1 MRYTS
6 YTSPYPV
13 IDRREKIRVKI
24 DLQRLEYQDTT
35 GYYEEIR
42 DKLKLWKTKETQMTK
57 KRYEGFSKRNNK
69 SWLGENAHGRRS
81 FKESSNQRTQTS
93 ETVQEILTKDIERWA

>member
-1 MRYTS
+1 MRDTS
-6 YTSPYPV
+6 YISPYPV

-42 DKLKLWKTKETQMTK
+42 HKMKLWKKRKDMRVFQRWKINIGEEKMRMEEDRLKKAVTKERRRLRQ
-57 KRYEGFSKRNNK
+57 SKRF
-69 SWLGENAHGRRS
+69 W
-81 FKESSNQRTQTS
+81 QR
-93 ETVQEILTKDIERWA
+93 I

>member
-1 MRYTS
+1 MRDTS
-6 YTSPYPV
+6 YISPYPV

-57 KRYEGFSKRNNK
+57 KRYEGFSKMKNK
-69 SWLGENAHGRRS
+69 SWLGEMRLGEDRLKKAVTKERRRLRQS
-81 FKESSNQRTQTS
+81 KRFWQR
-93 ETVQEILTKDIERWA
+93 I

>member
-57 KRYEGFSKRNNK
+57 KRYEGFFKRKNK
-69 SWLGENAHGRRS
+69 SWLGENVLGRRS

-93 ETVQEILTKDIERWA
+93 ETVQEILTKDIERLT